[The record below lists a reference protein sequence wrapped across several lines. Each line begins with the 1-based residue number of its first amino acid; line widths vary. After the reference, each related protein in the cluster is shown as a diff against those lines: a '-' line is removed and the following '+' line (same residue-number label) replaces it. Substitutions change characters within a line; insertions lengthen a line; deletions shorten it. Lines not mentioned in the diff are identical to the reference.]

1 MNRREFLFGSTAIV
15 GGGALAFGGSSFIGG
30 ATAAAPGGFEIVK
43 SEAEW
48 RKHLTPQQY
57 RILREE
63 GTEYAHS
70 SPLLHEKREG
80 TFACAGCEQ
89 ALYSSKDKYDSG
101 TGWPSFTQALP
112 DAVGTKTDTKF
123 FMVRTEVHCSRCG
136 GHLGHIFDDG
146 PEPTGMRHCI
156 NGLALKF
163 VAS

>member
-1 MNRREFLFGSTAIV
+1 MNRRGFLLGGTAMI
-15 GGGALAFGGSSFIGG
+15 GGGALAFAGTTLSGG
-30 ATAAAPGGFEIVK
+30 ATAASQDGFEVVK
-43 SEAEW
+43 TDAEW
-48 RKHLTPQQY
+48 RQILTPQQY
-57 RILREE
+57 RVLREE

-70 SPLLHEKREG
+70 SPLLHEKRAG
-80 TFACAGCEQ
+80 TFACAGCELP
-89 ALYSSKDKYDSG
+89 LYSSEHKYDSG

-136 GHLGHIFDDG
+136 GHLGHIFEDG

-163 VAS
+163 VAA

>member
-1 MNRREFLFGSTAIV
+1 MDRRGFLLGGTAMI
-15 GGGALAFGGSSFIGG
+15 GGGLLAFGGTTLSGVE
-30 ATAAAPGGFEIVK
+30 ATASPGAFEIVK
-43 SEAEW
+43 TEAEW
-48 RKHLTPQQY
+48 REILTPQQF

-80 TFACAGCEQ
+80 TFACAGCDQ
-89 ALYSSKDKYDSG
+89 PLYSSKHKYDSG

-136 GHLGHIFDDG
+136 GHLGHVFNDG
-146 PEPTGMRHCI
+146 PAPTGVRHCI

-163 VAS
+163 EEA